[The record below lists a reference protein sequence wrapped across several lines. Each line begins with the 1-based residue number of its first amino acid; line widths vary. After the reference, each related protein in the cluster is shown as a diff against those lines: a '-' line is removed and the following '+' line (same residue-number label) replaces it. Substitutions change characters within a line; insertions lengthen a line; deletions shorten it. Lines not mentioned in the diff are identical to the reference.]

1 MAKKAPP
8 KKKAAQKRPA
18 FGNARKAP
26 PAPAARKKSKMP
38 TLGGGLMGLGGTGAQ
53 GMMP

>member
-1 MAKKAPP
+1 MAKKKAPP
-8 KKKAAQKRPA
+8 PKKPQPLSKRKPLKPA
-18 FGNARKAP
+18 
-26 PAPAARKKSKMP
+26 KKVKPKMP